1 MLLRT
6 FFVYPLPLILV
17 CASFGQ
23 GAKDLFITPGPANGS
38 VTPASSTEP
47 TETRPRAAGPTSVV
61 ELHNDVI
68 AAKWSVGDGGLRLV
82 GIEDRIAHQP
92 ISLDADVFVL
102 KGHDGHA
109 ARSSEM
115 KVVAA
120 PQIRT
125 LSADSASSN
134 LAQRSA
140 GREIAAD
147 LEDGAGHLHVTWR
160 AILRDGS
167 NYLRTEVTIRA
178 NGEDIDLSEI
188 RLIGSSST
196 GVHVLGTVKGSP
208 AVAGNDS
215 LAFEHP
221 LSSCVIEQGA
231 WTCSLRRELPIRA
244 GQSATYSAV
253 IVVTRP
259 GQLRRDFLNYVER
272 ERAHPYRTFL
282 HYNTWYD
289 LGYFGR
295 FDEAG
300 VLDRIRAFG
309 QELTKKRGVTLDSF
323 LLDDGW
329 DDPTKLWHF
338 HPGFPDGLQRI
349 TQTAEKYDAA
359 PGMWLSPWG
368 GYGQPKQQRLES
380 AHHSGYETYQ
390 GGLALSG
397 PRYFDYFRQV
407 CLYFIDHSGVNQFKF
422 DGTGNADRVIP
433 GSNFDSDFDAAIS
446 LISELR
452 LHKPDLY
459 VNLTTGT
466 YPSPFWLRYADSIW
480 RGGEDHDFAGVGT
493 ARQRWIT
500 YRDGDTYEHVVKAG
514 PLFPLNSLMLHGLIY
529 AQHAKDL
536 SSDPGNDFAD
546 EVHSYFGT
554 GTQLQEMYIT
564 PSLLNAKNWD
574 VLAAAAKWSR
584 KNAETLRDTHWIGGD
599 PRKLELYGWAAW
611 SPEKGIL
618 TLRNPSDHAQVFLL
632 DVNWAFELPSRT
644 VRSFQVSNVWNS
656 PDAPKKLVVG
666 REEKIELRPFEVLTL
681 EAKPEKN

>member
-1 MLLRT
+1 ML
-6 FFVYPLPLILV
+6 
-17 CASFGQ
+17 
-23 GAKDLFITPGPANGS
+23 TPGPAAGA
-38 VTPASSTEP
+38 VIRAGSTEV
-47 TETRPRAAGPTSVV
+47 TNTRPRAAGTTSVV
-61 ELHNDVI
+61 ELHNNVI
-68 AAKWSVGDGGLRLV
+68 AAKWSVGDGGLRLAA
-82 GIEDRIAHQP
+82 IEDRVAHRP
-92 ISLDADVFVL
+92 ISLDDDLFVL
-102 KGHDGHA
+102 RLHDGDA
-109 ARSSEM
+109 VRSSKM
-115 KVVAA
+115 KVLSA
-120 PQIRT
+120 PQIRA
-125 LSADSASSN
+125 LSADSGSSN

-140 GREIAAD
+140 GREIAAE
-147 LEDGAGHLHVTWR
+147 LEDSAGHLHVTWR

-178 NGEDIDLSEI
+178 NGQDVPVAEI
-188 RLIGSSST
+188 RLIGSNSANA
-196 GVHVLGTVKGSP
+196 HVVGTVKGSP
-208 AVAGNDS
+208 AVKGNDF

-221 LSSCVIEQGA
+221 LSSCEVEQTA
-231 WTCSLRRELPIRA
+231 LTCSLKRELPIRA

-253 IVVTRP
+253 IGVTRP

-295 FDEAG
+295 YDEAG
-300 VLDRIRAFG
+300 VLDRISAFG
-309 QELTKKRGVTLDSF
+309 SELTKKRGVKLDSF

-329 DDPTKLWHF
+329 DDPTHLWHF
-338 HPGFPDGLQRI
+338 NPGFPDALQRI
-349 TQTAEKYDAA
+349 TATAADYAAA

-390 GGLALSG
+390 GGLALSS
-397 PRYFDYFRQV
+397 PHYFEYFRKV
-407 CLYFIDHSGVNQFKF
+407 CLDVIEHYGVNQFKF

-433 GSNFDSDFDAAIS
+433 GSSFDSDFDAAIS

-452 LHKPDLY
+452 SHKPDLY

-500 YRDGDTYEHVVKAG
+500 YRDGATYEHVVQAG
-514 PLFPLNSLMLHGLIY
+514 PLFPLSSLMLHGLIY

-564 PSLLNAKNWD
+564 PSLLSSQSWD

-584 KNAETLRDTHWIGGD
+584 HNAEVLRDTHWIGGD
-599 PRKLELYGWAAW
+599 PRKLEVYGWAAW
-611 SPEKGIL
+611 WPEKGIV
-618 TLRNPSDHAQVFLL
+618 TLRNPSDHTQEFLL
-632 DVNWAFELPSRT
+632 DVSRAFELPSGAA
-644 VRSFQVSNVWNS
+644 RSYRVSDVWTSGN
-656 PDAPKKLVVG
+656 AKQFVAG
-666 REEKIELRPFEVLTL
+666 RKEKIELKPFEVLTL
-681 EAKPEKN
+681 EARPVH